1 MLAFGCDAK
10 SGPLR
15 KQRARRVWF
24 GNGLDPLG
32 RASSCKSRPPAST
45 ILILGLDGPVPVR
58 VKKAAPD
65 AREIPS
71 PSAAFSLP
79 RLLRPEMHANFLGE
93 VRQLYVAEILCGG
106 S

>member
-1 MLAFGCDAK
+1 MAWTRSEG
-10 SGPLR
+10 
-15 KQRARRVWF
+15 RV
-24 GNGLDPLG
+24 
-32 RASSCKSRPPAST
+32 PASPV
-45 ILILGLDGPVPVR
+45 LLLPRFLYSEFDGPGPCAR

>member
-1 MLAFGCDAK
+1 MAWTRSEG
-10 SGPLR
+10 
-15 KQRARRVWF
+15 RV
-24 GNGLDPLG
+24 
-32 RASSCKSRPPAST
+32 PASPVLLLPRFLYSDST
-45 ILILGLDGPVPVR
+45 DPVPVR
-58 VKKAAPD
+58 VKKAAPN